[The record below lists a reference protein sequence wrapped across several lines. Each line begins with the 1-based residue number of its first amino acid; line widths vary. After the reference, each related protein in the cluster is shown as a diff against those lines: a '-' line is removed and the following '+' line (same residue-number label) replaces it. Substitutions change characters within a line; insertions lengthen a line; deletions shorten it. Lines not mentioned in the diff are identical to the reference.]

1 MIQGYNYVS
10 PRKCEILQ
18 KQMTQL
24 FQQINSITKEEKLVI
39 EGPSHFRVVFL
50 LPPSWFRSDP
60 LCKAHLL

>member
-39 EGPSHFRVVFL
+39 G
-50 LPPSWFRSDP
+50 
-60 LCKAHLL
+60 